1 MPLKL
6 KRRVGQTI
14 VIDEWKLTITN
25 ITQGAVEM
33 IIDAPQHVQI
43 TRGEA
48 KDKVPRTFRGSQ
60 TMSTSLSH
68 TIREA
73 PQQ

>member
-6 KRRVGQTI
+6 KRRVGQMI
-14 VIDEWKLTITN
+14 EIDEWKLTVTN
-25 ITQGAVEM
+25 ITQGTVEM
-33 IIDAPQHVQI
+33 IIDAPRHVQI

-48 KDKVPRTFRGSQ
+48 KDKGSRMFRGNH
-60 TMSTSLSH
+60 TLSTSLSH
-68 TIREA
+68 TIREV

>member
-6 KRRVGQTI
+6 KRRVGQR
-14 VIDEWKLTITN
+14 VEIDEWVITITN

-48 KDKVPRTFRGSQ
+48 KNKAPRT
-60 TMSTSLSH
+60 TSTALSH
-68 TIREA
+68 TVHHNNQR
-73 PQQ
+73 

>member
-6 KRRVGQTI
+6 KRRVGQRI
-14 VIDEWKLTITN
+14 EIDEWVITITN

-33 IIDAPQHVQI
+33 IIDAPHHVQI

-48 KDKVPRTFRGSQ
+48 KDRGPRMFRGNH
-60 TMSTSLSH
+60 THSTSLSH

>member
-6 KRRVGQTI
+6 KRRVGQRI
-14 VIDEWKLTITN
+14 EIDEWVITITN

-48 KDKVPRTFRGSQ
+48 KDKGPRSRT
-60 TMSTSLSH
+60 TSTSLSH
-68 TIREA
+68 TVHHNAHNNQR
-73 PQQ
+73 

>member
-6 KRRVGQTI
+6 KRRVGQRI
-14 VIDEWKLTITN
+14 EIDEWVITITN

-33 IIDAPQHVQI
+33 SIDAPQHVQR

-48 KDKVPRTFRGSQ
+48 QDKRPRSRT
-60 TMSTSLSH
+60 TSTALSH
-68 TIREA
+68 TVHHNNHNNQR
-73 PQQ
+73 